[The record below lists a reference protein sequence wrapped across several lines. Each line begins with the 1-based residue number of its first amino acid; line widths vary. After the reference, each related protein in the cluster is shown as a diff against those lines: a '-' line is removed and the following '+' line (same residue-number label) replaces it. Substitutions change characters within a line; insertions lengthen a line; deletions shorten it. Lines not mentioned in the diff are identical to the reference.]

1 MLLHFARDC
10 QGGWRLVQFHGLFLK
25 EEIEFSNIL
34 IKNLL
39 ENARTREPL
48 TIVDLGKTIKT
59 GVNNFLKKNLSGIE
73 YIAWAVEEGN
83 TTKRGTIPG
92 GLGLSLIREFLKIF

>member
-48 TIVDLGKTIKT
+48 ARHFAILFDIVKKVLEEPYASPLILCNQGKY
-59 GVNNFLKKNLSGIE
+59 F
-73 YIAWAVEEGN
+73 
-83 TTKRGTIPG
+83 
-92 GLGLSLIREFLKIF
+92 